1 MQAPMSDSEVHYSRI
16 PVPNTT
22 AFRPTLVPILVE
34 YLVLVLTLA
43 AFLYG
48 VLSWCLI
55 AKFRHFRNFVYIN
68 AIVSSLLRLVTVSL
82 IIPGVMQIIHIDDK
96 DIMNICRYICTY
108 FSAVQNY

>member
-1 MQAPMSDSEVHYSRI
+1 MSDSEVHYSRI

-22 AFRPTLVPILVE
+22 AFRPPLASILVE

-48 VLSWCLI
+48 VTSWCLI

-82 IIPGVMQIIHIDDK
+82 IIPCVVHFVAIEGQKIM
-96 DIMNICRYICTY
+96 DICHYICIL
-108 FSAVQNY
+108 